1 MRDPLTLPC
10 PHCGTL
16 KRVPR
21 ARLAD
26 KGSCGHCHRPLFS
39 GQPLALTPETF
50 ARHAES
56 SDLPLLIDFW
66 AAWCGPCRV
75 MAPVVEAAAQAL
87 EPAIRVAKLDTEGA
101 PEIAQRFGI
110 QSIPTLLLVQHG
122 KELARATGVMP
133 LPRLLAW
140 TRQHLA
146 EAA

>member
-10 PHCGTL
+10 PNCGTL
-16 KRVPR
+16 NRVPR
-21 ARLAD
+21 ARLGD
-26 KGSCGHCHRPLFS
+26 KGRCGQCREPLF
-39 GQPLALTPETF
+39 GGRPLALTSESF
-50 ARHAES
+50 SRHAET

-66 AAWCGPCRV
+66 AAWCGPCRA

-87 EPAIRVAKLDTEGA
+87 EPVVRVAKLDTEAA
-101 PEIAQRFGI
+101 PEIAQRFDI
-110 QSIPTLLLVQHG
+110 QSIPTLLLLQRG
-122 KELARATGVMP
+122 REIARVAGAMP